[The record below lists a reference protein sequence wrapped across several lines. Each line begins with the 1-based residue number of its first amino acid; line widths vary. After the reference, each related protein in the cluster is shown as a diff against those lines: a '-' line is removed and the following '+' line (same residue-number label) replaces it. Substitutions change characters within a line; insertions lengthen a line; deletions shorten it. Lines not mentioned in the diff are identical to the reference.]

1 MPILNLAIKPRFK
14 GGLKFPILRR
24 FMDVVPPV
32 FIAKTQKPSCA
43 AYFFLPITF
52 STLTS
57 S

>member
-32 FIAKTQKPSCA
+32 FIAKAQEPSCA
-43 AYFFLPITF
+43 AYFFLATML

>member
-1 MPILNLAIKPRFK
+1 
-14 GGLKFPILRR
+14 
-24 FMDVVPPV
+24 MDVVPPV
-32 FIAKTQKPSCA
+32 FIAKAQEPSCA